1 MCLADRSEPLGSQVA
16 SRFVPVIIP
25 GLLPVKANANVRIC
39 AKSFFPVAFKPKPPA
54 KPLPIFFQS
63 EHSKL
68 EMSLVKC
75 CPLGTHEIPTA
86 PCPWPTAPP
95 HIGSV
100 AVGLPLPLCC
110 VFALRFTGGREQ
122 GVGNRSPASGVSAHS
137 PTCQTPTLPPP
148 HMGRGQ
154 RRRCSMQDGYWDEE
168 CPRHSPR
175 SYCFAICD
183 NDCAVEIAFR
193 LQGVGSIVINWNDF

>member
-148 HMGRGQ
+148 HMGGGNVVGAQCRMAIGMKNAPAILPEVIASQ
-154 RRRCSMQDGYWDEE
+154 FVTMTVLLKS
-168 CPRHSPR
+168 H
-175 SYCFAICD
+175 FACKGL
-183 NDCAVEIAFR
+183 V
-193 LQGVGSIVINWNDF
+193 QS